1 MPKYFFTKRKSLNG
15 LFGFRVVVRRRR
27 VRIRIKSKKRK
38 AEYLKY
44 KDQAKIFVINK
55 VTELNK
61 NYGYKINRITIRNQK
76 TRWGSC
82 SKKGNMNFNYKIVLL
97 PEKLAEYIIVH
108 EICHLGEFNHSAN
121 FWNLVAQTVPD
132 YKEKRKE
139 LHKAGMSLR

>member
-1 MPKYFFTKRKSLNG
+1 MPKYFFTKRKLLNG

-27 VRIRIKSKKRK
+27 VGVRIKSKKRK

-55 VTELNK
+55 VAELNK

-121 FWNLVAQTVPD
+121 FWNLVAQTIPD

-139 LHKAGMSLR
+139 LHKAGMRLR

>member
-1 MPKYFFTKRKSLNG
+1 MSKYIITEKELLKR

-27 VRIRIKSKKRK
+27 LRIRIKSKKRK

-44 KDQAKIFVINK
+44 KDRAKIFVINK
-55 VTELNK
+55 IAELNK
-61 NYGYKINRITIRNQK
+61 NYGYEINRITIRNQK

-82 SKKGNMNFNYKIVLL
+82 SKKGNVNFNYKIVLL

>member
-1 MPKYFFTKRKSLNG
+1 MTKYFFTKRKLLNG

-55 VTELNK
+55 VAELNK

-121 FWNLVAQTVPD
+121 FWNLVAQTIPD

-139 LHKAGMSLR
+139 LHKAGMRLR

>member
-1 MPKYFFTKRKSLNG
+1 MTKYFFTKRKLLNG

-55 VTELNK
+55 VAELNK

-139 LHKAGMSLR
+139 LHKVGMNLR

>member
-1 MPKYFFTKRKSLNG
+1 MSKYFFTKIKLLNG

-27 VRIRIKSKKRK
+27 VIIRIKSKESK

-55 VTELNK
+55 VAELNK
-61 NYGYKINRITIRNQK
+61 NYGYKINRIIIRNQK

-82 SKKGNMNFNYKIVLL
+82 SKNGNMNFNYKIVLL

-139 LHKAGMSLR
+139 LHKVGMNLR

>member
-1 MPKYFFTKRKSLNG
+1 MPKYFFTKRKLLNG

-55 VTELNK
+55 VAELNK

-121 FWNLVAQTVPD
+121 FWNLVAQTIPD

-139 LHKAGMSLR
+139 LHKAGMRLR

>member
-1 MPKYFFTKRKSLNG
+1 MSKYIITEKELLKR

-27 VRIRIKSKKRK
+27 LRIRIKSKKRK

-44 KDQAKIFVINK
+44 KDRAKIFVINK
-55 VTELNK
+55 IAELNK
-61 NYGYKINRITIRNQK
+61 NYGYEINRITIRNQK

-82 SKKGNMNFNYKIVLL
+82 SKKGNVNFNYKIVLL

-139 LHKAGMSLR
+139 LHKVGMNLR

>member
-1 MPKYFFTKRKSLNG
+1 MPKYFFTKGKLLNG

-97 PEKLAEYIIVH
+97 PDKLAEYIIVH

-132 YKEKRKE
+132 YKEKREE
-139 LHKAGMSLR
+139 LHKAGRII